1 MIRHCFSIESF
12 SFEVWSLGELPRV
25 FVERRAG
32 IRTSFWW
39 TNGSSGGS
47 MYVNQIS
54 AREPFPPTFRL
65 SPGLVCCRGDS
76 AQSSSLE
83 KKSVVSHTFILPFGH
98 PGLNHEQLGKWSCP
112 CAWIAC
118 CLSLLA
124 PCEQRESLGD
134 RFSAG
139 MLSTLYLGLVFL
151 EKGSL

>member
-1 MIRHCFSIESF
+1 MSVLR
-12 SFEVWSLGELPRV
+12 
-25 FVERRAG
+25 
-32 IRTSFWW
+32 
-39 TNGSSGGS
+39 GGQAS
-47 MYVNQIS
+47 
-54 AREPFPPTFRL
+54 
-65 SPGLVCCRGDS
+65 GLVFGGQTALQVVVCMSIRLVPESPFHPPYACHLGRS
-76 AQSSSLE
+76 VAEVTVHSLVRLRKRARFPTPLSSLL
-83 KKSVVSHTFILPFGH
+83 VTLA
-98 PGLNHEQLGKWSCP
+98 LNHEQLGKRSCP